1 MINWELFLQ
10 ESIIVRQIDM
20 PLTIITLSKCPRSLR
35 GDLTKWMQEIDTGVY
50 VGNLNSRIREKLWS
64 RVSSCVGSGSAT
76 LSFVTQNEIGY
87 DFCTINSARKVVYL
101 DGIPLI
107 FTPNCNKRDD
117 IQEHGFSK
125 AYHFHKARM
134 YSNKKLKKDDDCSLD
149 PTVKDENV
157 YTAGD
162 FEILSDKKFVILDIE
177 TSGLNEIED
186 KIIEIGAIRI
196 CNKQVDDYQCLI
208 KRDSL
213 NLSPAITQLTGLT
226 DIELANRG
234 VSPNLALNGLK
245 QFIGHLPVL
254 GYNIAFDMR
263 FINNELRSMNEE
275 LLDNREID
283 VMRFIKKEKMFLE
296 SYALDNVLKVY
307 GISAS
312 VPHRALGDAKLI
324 AKLALK
330 VNKILDVL

>member
-1 MINWELFLQ
+1 
-10 ESIIVRQIDM
+10 M

-76 LSFVTQNEIGY
+76 LSFVAQNEIGY
-87 DFCTINSARKVVYL
+87 DFYTINSARKVVYL

-107 FTPNCNKRDD
+107 FTPNGNSRDD
-117 IQEHGFSK
+117 IPEHGFSR
-125 AYHFHKARM
+125 AYHFHKART
-134 YSNKKLKKDDDCSLD
+134 YGNKKIKKDDGCSLEH
-149 PTVKDENV
+149 TVKDESI
-157 YTAGD
+157 YTASD
-162 FEILSDKKFVILDIE
+162 FEILSDKKFVVLDIE
-177 TSGLNEIED
+177 TSGLNEADD
-186 KIIEIGAIRI
+186 KIIEVGAVKI
-196 CNKQVDDYQCLI
+196 CDKQITSYQRLI
-208 KRDSL
+208 KQDSL
-213 NLSPAITQLTGLT
+213 ELSPAITHLTGLT
-226 DIELANRG
+226 DRDLANRG
-234 VSPNLALNGLK
+234 VSPSAALNGLK
-245 QFIGHLPVL
+245 QFIGDLPIL
-254 GYNIAFDMR
+254 GYNIAFDTR

-296 SYALDNVLKVY
+296 NYTLDNVLKVY
-307 GISAS
+307 GIATP

-330 VNKILDVL
+330 VNKIFDIL

>member
-1 MINWELFLQ
+1 
-10 ESIIVRQIDM
+10 M

-76 LSFVTQNEIGY
+76 LSFVAQNEIGY
-87 DFCTINSARKVVYL
+87 DFCTINSARKVAYL

-107 FTPNCNKRDD
+107 FTPNGNKRDD
-117 IQEHGFSK
+117 IPEHGFSK
-125 AYHFHKARM
+125 AYHFHKARI
-134 YSNKKLKKDDDCSLD
+134 YGNKKLKKDDSCSLE
-149 PTVKDENV
+149 PTGKDEDI
-157 YTAGD
+157 YTASD
-162 FEILSDKKFVILDIE
+162 FDMLSNKKFVVLDIE
-177 TSGLNEIED
+177 TSGLNEADD
-186 KIIEIGAIRI
+186 KIIEIGAIKI
-196 CNKQVDDYQCLI
+196 CDKQIDSYQRLI

-213 NLSPAITQLTGLT
+213 ELSPAITQLTGLT

-234 VSPNLALNGLK
+234 VSPSAALNGLK
-245 QFIGHLPVL
+245 QFIGDLPVL
-254 GYNIAFDMR
+254 GYNIAFDTR
-263 FINNELRSMNEE
+263 FINNELRSMDEE

-283 VMRFIKKEKMFLE
+283 VMRFVKKEKMFLE
-296 SYALDNVLKVY
+296 SYTLDNVLKGY
-307 GISAS
+307 GISTP